1 MIITITILLFSHIH
15 VRHIEPNWT
24 CSWARFTLVANR
36 NGNAFTF
43 HWTTY
48 DTKCIEHE
56 VYELFSRQWLS
67 VYSLDRNSIC
77 FFVYGR
83 ISLYVCLHVLTP
95 NSVRWNSNNSNTVYV
110 TSRRISALGR
120 TGQVTY
126 RKMFDG
132 SGPLGFIV
140 NPSPVQIHWWVNCLL
155 RSRVRVSLVLGDYE
169 LACAASVASHS
180 SNICQW
186 RDDGVTSW
194 PYSAERNWPLVWTF

>member
-1 MIITITILLFSHIH
+1 VYLKCCKKFSLLRMIITITILLFSHIH

-110 TSRRISALGR
+110 IKP
-120 TGQVTY
+120 TY
-126 RKMFDG
+126 FSHGTDWPGHIPKN
-132 SGPLGFIV
+132 V
-140 NPSPVQIHWWVNCLL
+140 WWVGTAGFYSQPITCTNTL
-155 RSRVRVSLVLGDYE
+155 VS
-169 LACAASVASHS
+169 
-180 SNICQW
+180 
-186 RDDGVTSW
+186 
-194 PYSAERNWPLVWTF
+194 